1 MSVLR
6 GRACLCLDGS
16 LSGVFCKKKNGLI
29 RGTEQRNLRKDQGV
43 IEKKAEGE
51 PRGHREEG

>member
-16 LSGVFCKKKNGLI
+16 LSGIYFKKNGLI
-29 RGTEQRNLRKDQGV
+29 RGAEQRHLRKDQGV
-43 IEKKAEGE
+43 IEKKAVGE
-51 PRGHREEG
+51 AG

>member
-16 LSGVFCKKKNGLI
+16 SSGVYCKKHGLI
-29 RGTEQRNLRKDQGV
+29 RGAEQTRLRKDQGV
-43 IEKKAEGE
+43 IEKKAE
-51 PRGHREEG
+51 EEAG

>member
-16 LSGVFCKKKNGLI
+16 LSGVYCKKKNGLI
-29 RGTEQRNLRKDQGV
+29 RGAEQRPLRKDQGV
-43 IEKKAEGE
+43 T
-51 PRGHREEG
+51 EETAQEEAG

>member
-16 LSGVFCKKKNGLI
+16 LSGVFCKKNGLI
-29 RGTEQRNLRKDQGV
+29 RGAEQRNLRKDQGV